1 MIEKI
6 WLGNSWLYIL
16 LIPFSIL
23 YGIIIKLRNI
33 AYHIGIFNIWKAP
46 IPIVVVGNL
55 SVGGNG
61 KTPVVI
67 WLVEKLTLK
76 GYNVAVVSRGYAGK
90 AKSYPILVN
99 KSVSIEETGDE
110 PALIYLRTGVPVA
123 VSPKRVE
130 AVKILLRLYPALDLI
145 IADDGLQHYAL
156 KRDYEIL
163 VIDGIRNFGNG
174 WLLPAGPLREGTYRL
189 NTVNSIIIN
198 DGDIPQYDAINMELI
213 GNIAI
218 NLLSGEKKHVL
229 ALKEVVVIAGIGNP
243 LRFFSSLKKKG
254 VKLIKTYSFSD
265 HKNYK
270 LSQLKK
276 LVTNSQILLMTEKDA
291 VKCFDFAQLNW
302 WYLPV
307 NVKLSKF
314 GVNKILSEIHNLI
327 SLSKNI

>member
-23 YGIIIKLRNI
+23 YGIIINLRNI
-33 AYHIGIFNIWKAP
+33 GYNIGIFNSWKAP

-61 KTPVVI
+61 KTPFVI
-67 WLVEKLTLK
+67 WLVKKLSLK
-76 GYNVAVVSRGYAGK
+76 GYNVGVVSRGYAGK

-99 KSVSIEETGDE
+99 KNFLTEETGDE
-110 PALIYLRTGVPVA
+110 PALIYLRTKVPVA
-123 VSPKRVE
+123 VSPNRVK
-130 AVKILLRLYPALDLI
+130 AVKMLLTRYPKLDLI
-145 IADDGLQHYAL
+145 VTDDGLQHYAL
-156 KRDYEIL
+156 KRDYEI
-163 VIDGIRNFGNG
+163 VIIDGIRHFGNG
-174 WLLPAGPLREGTYRL
+174 WLLPAGPLREKQYRL
-189 NTVNSIIIN
+189 HTVNTIIIN
-198 DGDIPQYDAINMELI
+198 GGTSEYSEIKMELI

-218 NLLSGEKKHVL
+218 NLLSGEKKHIL
-229 ALKEVVVIAGIGNP
+229 ALKEVVVIAGIGNS

-254 VKLIKTYSFSD
+254 VKPIATYSFAD

-270 LSQLKK
+270 LSQLKN

-291 VKCFDFAQLNW
+291 VKCFNFAQLNW

-307 NVKLSKF
+307 NARISKF
-314 GVNKILSEIHNLI
+314 GVNIILSEMYDLI
-327 SLSKNI
+327 RFSKKK